1 MDHIV
6 PLVVYLCHESS
17 QTNKEL
23 FEVGGGWFANMR
35 WEKTGGVA
43 FDFPVSVED
52 VRNRFDEILDYSKPI
67 YPETTTEVAAIMFEN
82 YERNMEKLSANPT
95 SGKSLPSDEVF
106 QLMGN
111 YMKTGDS
118 QSAVKSCGAI
128 YNFEIVENKKGPVVK
143 TWGIDL
149 KNGNG
154 SVQPSAFKSADATFR
169 MTDGDFIKVCERTL
183 NPQIAFLQVN

>member
-1 MDHIV
+1 
-6 PLVVYLCHESS
+6 
-17 QTNKEL
+17 
-23 FEVGGGWFANMR
+23 
-35 WEKTGGVA
+35 
-43 FDFPVSVED
+43 
-52 VRNRFDEILDYSKPI
+52 
-67 YPETTTEVAAIMFEN
+67 MFEN
-82 YERNMEKLSANPT
+82 YERNMERISANPT

-128 YNFEIVENKKGPVVK
+128 YTFEIVENKKGPVVK
-143 TWGIDL
+143 VWGIDL

-154 SVQPSAFKSADATFR
+154 SVQPSAFSNADATFR

-183 NPQIAFLQVN
+183 NPQIAFLQVNLLYLFLGKDEDQGQHEESHRLHPRAFPSPNP